1 MYVVEGVFMRR
12 ESEQL
17 ASQCSHAGL
26 QSESWDE
33 RKWELRAFK
42 NQCQNL
48 YLEGVYNTYMLR
60 LQRSYLSIFLV
71 METFIMILHTVIR
84 VIQATKT
91 DAALTVE
98 VFAYLM
104 TILILWLSF
113 FVTFREE
120 QVKKRP
126 CLPFIASCA
135 ALFVLVLADLSV
147 PLYHEVS
154 TFPRPP
160 LRPAYAS
167 HILLS
172 IYIFF
177 PLMNNWHALTLGL
190 ATTMAYMVELT
201 MITYRLDHL
210 FHLKVIS
217 EGIFLLGINLLG
229 MYYRMTF
236 EIAIRRTLLDR
247 RHCVEGNLILKFQR
261 EQERNLLLSILPE
274 HTADAL
280 EKDISHMIRRI
291 RDERSNS
298 NNESNK
304 NSTIM
309 AFWRGHEISSY
320 GSYYAETHD
329 DVSILY
335 SDVVNYT
342 KMTTKLKVKPLV
354 ETLHELFVKFDQ
366 ASEENGVLRIKFLG
380 DCYYCVAGV
389 PARNA
394 NHARSCV
401 DLGLRMIR
409 DIQEVRQKRDLDI
422 NMRIGIH
429 SGSIIS
435 GIIGACKWQYD
446 IWSKDVV
453 IANKM
458 ESTGEPGMLHITQQT
473 LSLLRGNYVYREGT
487 EKAKNDAMLKEHGIK
502 TFLIAPTP
510 QPDQLIQNATEDLT
524 RRQSRIGVQRLLG
537 RSTTT
542 TPARTSEVTAVKNF
556 MRDSIEHYRRIMQE
570 INVEMT
576 RELNL
581 MPIGKFHFNK
591 IFSGDKNRRQTEV
604 DLEKNQLTSLSMI
617 FLCFKDRHDEWPFLN
632 EPDHLLKYSIL
643 AVFIIYLL
651 VLGIQILNQP
661 YGMKFSSATVVGGI
675 LIFILIPIAWFK
687 KLWLILTPE
696 PDDEEAAAPVPKWA
710 ITRHLYHLSC
720 WIPGNAIAR
729 TIIYILSISLLVMLS
744 FIHLRMVMENTAQ
757 LQKVE
762 LEPRNLDANLSL
774 CEYLNAWAV
783 TQCLILTICMNFLFL
798 RIHFI
803 IKFVVGLSICVFY
816 VWLVLVGNASVF
828 TESSSTNPGLDPQI
842 AHLMAIFFTFLTIH
856 LVDRQTEYISRI
868 DYNWKKQLLRKQKE
882 AELTKDTNN
891 FLVHNILPAHVAEIY
906 MNRQQMDE
914 LYHEEF
920 DDVAVMFATI
930 TNFNFQADALNI
942 LNGIICD
949 FDERLLMKQRSVHIE
964 KIKVAGWTYMVA
976 CGLQSRWG
984 DSSVTVGGH
993 PDQGVRVSKGR
1004 RKHTFGRESDSNKP
1018 VNKVNRRLTKVTD
1031 PVYVLT
1037 EFALDLM
1044 EALRNFNEENF
1055 STFNE
1060 GQLRIGISNG
1070 EIMAGVVGS
1079 SKPLYDI
1086 WGDAVN
1092 MASRMDSTGLPGHI
1106 QITPNTAQRLK
1117 NLGVRCDCRGFREVK
1132 GAGTIL
1138 TYFVGIDEN
1147 LKLIPEHNDVME
1159 VTEL

>member
-17 ASQCSHAGL
+17 ASKYNATGL
-26 QSESWDE
+26 QSEPWDE

-42 NQCQNL
+42 NTCKNL
-48 YLEGVYNTYMLR
+48 CLEGVYNTYMLR

-71 METFIMILHTVIR
+71 IATFFGLLHTIILVG
-84 VIQATKT
+84 QATQT
-91 DAALTVE
+91 DASITVE

-104 TILILWLSF
+104 TILIVWLSL

-126 CLPFIASCA
+126 WLPFAASCS
-135 ALFVLVLADLSV
+135 ALFILIVADLTV
-147 PLYHEVS
+147 PLYHAIV
-154 TFPRPP
+154 TFPQPP
-160 LRPAYAS
+160 LRPAYAC

-177 PLMNNWHALTLGL
+177 PLMNNWHTMLLGL
-190 ATTMAYMVELT
+190 ATTIAYLTELT
-201 MITYRLDHL
+201 MITYRLDEYRN
-210 FHLKVIS
+210 LKVVS
-217 EGIFLLGINLLG
+217 EALFLLGINLLG
-229 MYYRMTF
+229 LYYRLTF
-236 EIAIRRTLLDR
+236 EITIRRTLLDR
-247 RHCVEGNLILKFQR
+247 RQCVEGNLVLKFQR

-291 RDERSNS
+291 RNERNNS
-298 NNESNK
+298 SENGK
-304 NSTIM
+304 STAIM

-329 DVSILY
+329 DVTILY

-389 PARNA
+389 PAKNA
-394 NHARSCV
+394 NHAKSCI
-401 DLGLRMIR
+401 DLGLRMIK

-435 GIIGACKWQYD
+435 GLIGACKWQYD
-446 IWSKDVV
+446 IWSRDVV
-453 IANKM
+453 IANRM
-458 ESTGEPGMLHITQQT
+458 ESTGEPGKLHISQQT
-473 LSLLRGNYVYREGT
+473 LNLLRGNYVFTEGT
-487 EKAKNDAMLKEHGIK
+487 EKAKNDPILNEHNIK
-502 TFLIAPTP
+502 TFLITP
-510 QPDQLIQNATEDLT
+510 PMTPESIVSNPLDDST
-524 RRQSRIGVQRLLG
+524 RRQSRMGSGVQRLLN
-537 RSTTT
+537 RTTIT
-542 TPARTSEVTAVKNF
+542 LPARTSELTSVKNF
-556 MRDSIEHYRRIMQE
+556 MQDSIEHFRQIMRQ

-591 IFSGDKNRRQTEV
+591 IFSGSKGRRQTEI

-617 FLCFKDRHDEWPFLN
+617 FLCFKDRRDEWPFLN
-632 EPDHLLKYSIL
+632 ETDHLLKYSIL
-643 AVFIIYLL
+643 AVFVIYIL
-651 VLGIQILNQP
+651 VFAIQTLNQP
-661 YGMKFSSATVVGGI
+661 YGLKFSYAT
-675 LIFILIPIAWFK
+675 LIGAIVLLVFVPFAWFK

-696 PDDEEAAAPVPKWA
+696 TDEDVPAAPVPKWK
-710 ITRHLYHLSC
+710 ITRNIFRFSN
-720 WIPGNAIAR
+720 WIPRNAVAR
-729 TIIYILSISLLVMLS
+729 TMIYIVSISLLTMLS
-744 FIHLRMVMENTAQ
+744 FIHLTRVRETTLEMDKQILNTSDIST
-757 LQKVE
+757 
-762 LEPRNLDANLSL
+762 NLIPSK
-774 CEYLNAWAV
+774 YINAWAV
-783 TQCLILTICMNFLFL
+783 THCLILTICMNFLFL
-798 RIHFI
+798 KIHFM
-803 IKFVVGLSICVFY
+803 IKFSVGLLIYAQV
-816 VWLVLVGNASVF
+816 
-828 TESSSTNPGLDPQI
+828 
-842 AHLMAIFFTFLTIH
+842 AHVMALFFTFITIH
-856 LVDRQTEYISRI
+856 LVDRQSEYISRI
-868 DYNWKKQLLRKQKE
+868 DYNWKQQLLRKQRE

-906 MNRQQMDE
+906 INQKQRDE

-949 FDERLLMKQRSVHIE
+949 FDERLLMKQRTVHIE
-964 KIKVAGWTYMVA
+964 KIKVAGWTYMAA

-984 DSSVTVGGH
+984 DSSSTIGGQ
-993 PDQGVRVSKGR
+993 PELGVRVSDGR
-1004 RKHTFGRESDSNKP
+1004 RKYTFGRESDNNT
-1018 VNKVNRRLTKVTD
+1018 VRKVKRKLTKITD

-1037 EFALDLM
+1037 EFALELM

-1055 STFNE
+1055 SAFNE
-1060 GQLRIGISNG
+1060 RQLRIGISNG

-1092 MASRMDSTGLPGHI
+1092 MASRMDSTGQPGKI
-1106 QITPNTAQRLK
+1106 QVTPNTAQRLK
-1117 NLGVRCDCRGFREVK
+1117 NLGVQCECRGFREIK
-1132 GAGTIL
+1132 GAGQIL
-1138 TYFVGIDEN
+1138 TYFVGVDDD
-1147 LKLIPEHNDVME
+1147 LKLISEEDNEQE